1 MPLFVDNADGD
12 VTIVGL
18 GSKTKLVGSEI
29 VACNGVLHM
38 VQHCLLPF
46 DGDNELDIAQKQR
59 LVDAKRALEL
69 RYPDRP
75 TLIDPDAYDDDDDDD
90 DDDSDDNADDSDD
103 EDSDSDD
110 SDDDADDSDDEDLD
124 SDSDDSGDEDRAEP

>member
-1 MPLFVDNADGD
+1 
-12 VTIVGL
+12 
-18 GSKTKLVGSEI
+18 
-29 VACNGVLHM
+29 
-38 VQHCLLPF
+38 LLPF

-75 TLIDPDAYDDDDDDD
+75 TLIDPDAYDNDDDDDD
-90 DDDSDDNADDSDD
+90 DDDSDD

>member
-1 MPLFVDNADGD
+1 
-12 VTIVGL
+12 
-18 GSKTKLVGSEI
+18 
-29 VACNGVLHM
+29 VLHM

-90 DDDSDDNADDSDD
+90 DDSDDNADDSDD